1 MPPDALLLLASAP
14 MECHACGKPV
24 APEQRFCGT
33 CGAPL
38 RGVTDPTSAL
48 PTAAS
53 GTDAGERWDA
63 LDPEWAATGR
73 VPVTA
78 APPSSPGVTASLPA
92 TEPIPATSTG
102 SPLDAVPDAV
112 PVDTDEVWAIASEA
126 YSSSNT
132 GWVAERTVAAPHTAE
147 MPAMP
152 IPVAP
157 PQPRFRF
164 GLVTLAAFVTAL
176 VALVGSF
183 TTAVSVDSDQRLV
196 LTDKTPPA
204 FRTGRW
210 LVDDLAGNMS
220 IAVLVAALLIVVGG
234 IAAGF
239 HWRWGAGLAGGAGLA
254 IAGLGALAV
263 GLAQFPIDAARQFA
277 AIPSAVP
284 FTLTITKDLG
294 YWLFV
299 VAAALGLIV
308 FFASLADAFGDR
320 RPGLNPW
327 IAALGALATVV
338 AVIGPLLPEGV
349 AKFSDNWYL
358 IEGFGQP
365 SGVLVAG
372 RMAQIALLLVSGV
385 VGYLSVRRWGLGLAI
400 GGSLPVVWLA
410 ISTLFELT
418 DQPVGPG
425 YRNPGAA
432 SSDLHGV
439 TIIGASA
446 IVAMAILA
454 VVAAYDQ
461 AARERR

>member
-1 MPPDALLLLASAP
+1 
-14 MECHACGKPV
+14 MECHACGKTV
-24 APEQRFCGT
+24 APEQRFCGN
-33 CGAPL
+33 CGVSL
-38 RGVTDPTSAL
+38 RGVTDPTAAL
-48 PTAAS
+48 PVAPGS
-53 GTDAGERWDA
+53 GERPHEWTDD
-63 LDPEWAATGR
+63 DPKWAATGK

-78 APPSSPGVTASLPA
+78 PPPSSGVTASLPA
-92 TEPIPATSTG
+92 TEPVPRTPAG
-102 SPLDAVPDAV
+102 SALDAIPDAA
-112 PVDTDEVWAIASEA
+112 PPDTDDVWAVASES
-126 YSSSNT
+126 YSASST
-132 GWVAERTVAAPHTAE
+132 GWVAEPVTASPPHTAE

-152 IPVAP
+152 ILVAP
-157 PQPRFRF
+157 PRPRFQF
-164 GLVTLAAFVTAL
+164 GVLTLTAVVTAL
-176 VALVGSF
+176 VGLVASF
-183 TTAVSVDSDQRLV
+183 TTAVSVESDQRLV

-210 LVDDLAGNMS
+210 LIDDLAGNMS
-220 IAVLVAALLIVVGG
+220 IAVLIAALLIVGG
-234 IAAGF
+234 GVAGGF

-277 AIPSAVP
+277 AIPSAEP
-284 FTLTITKDLG
+284 FTLTITKDIG

-299 VAAALGLIV
+299 VAAALGIIV

-349 AKFSDNWYL
+349 AVFSDNWYL
-358 IEGFGQP
+358 IEGAGQP
-365 SGVLVAG
+365 SDALLAG
-372 RMAQIALLLVSGV
+372 RLAQLVLLLVSGV

-400 GGSLPVVWLA
+400 GGALPAVWLA
-410 ISTLFELT
+410 VSTLFELT

-425 YRNPGAA
+425 YRNPGAT

-439 TIIGASA
+439 TIIGTSA

>member
-1 MPPDALLLLASAP
+1 
-14 MECHACGKPV
+14 
-24 APEQRFCGT
+24 
-33 CGAPL
+33 
-38 RGVTDPTSAL
+38 
-48 PTAAS
+48 
-53 GTDAGERWDA
+53 
-63 LDPEWAATGR
+63 
-73 VPVTA
+73 
-78 APPSSPGVTASLPA
+78 
-92 TEPIPATSTG
+92 
-102 SPLDAVPDAV
+102 
-112 PVDTDEVWAIASEA
+112 
-126 YSSSNT
+126 
-132 GWVAERTVAAPHTAE
+132 
-147 MPAMP
+147 
-152 IPVAP
+152 
-157 PQPRFRF
+157 
-164 GLVTLAAFVTAL
+164 
-176 VALVGSF
+176 
-183 TTAVSVDSDQRLV
+183 
-196 LTDKTPPA
+196 
-204 FRTGRW
+204 
-210 LVDDLAGNMS
+210 
-220 IAVLVAALLIVVGG
+220 
-234 IAAGF
+234 
-239 HWRWGAGLAGGAGLA
+239 
-254 IAGLGALAV
+254 
-263 GLAQFPIDAARQFA
+263 
-277 AIPSAVP
+277 VP

-365 SGVLVAG
+365 SGALVAG

-432 SSDLHGV
+432 GSDLHGV